1 MQQLRWVFVLA
12 MVTCLLVQ
20 CGDDDDSAV
29 DTTVGPGSGSGGN
42 ELIGSWR
49 FESTNLIELS
59 TERLVDFLEMLG
71 TAEED
76 IEANVTELQQE
87 FAGSEDF
94 FERGDIITF
103 RADNTWEGSDGD
115 NGTWSATEGELQ
127 IEDAMETASN
137 TSFSYSI
144 SANQLTLVW
153 TKEQLQKD
161 MLKDE
166 EIDAETMALFGLML
180 MEDDEFE
187 FVFTWVE

>member
-20 CGDDDDSAV
+20 CGDDDTAV
-29 DTTVGPGSGSGGN
+29 DTAVGPGSGSGGD

-59 TERLVDFLEMLG
+59 TERLVNFLEMLG

-127 IEDAMETASN
+127 IDDATETASN
-137 TSFSYSI
+137 TSFAYSI
-144 SANQLTLVW
+144 SENQLTLVW
-153 TKEQLQKD
+153 TKEKLQKD
-161 MLKDE
+161 MMMDE
-166 EIDAETMALFGLML
+166 EIDDETMALFGLML

>member
-1 MQQLRWVFVLA
+1 MQQLRRVFVLA

-20 CGDDDDSAV
+20 CGDDDDTAV
-29 DTTVGPGSGSGGN
+29 GSGSGSGDD

-59 TERLVDFLEMLG
+59 AERLVDFLEALG
-71 TAEED
+71 TSEED
-76 IEANVTELQQE
+76 IEANVIELQQE
-87 FAGSEDF
+87 FEGSEGF

-103 RADNTWEGSDGD
+103 KADNTWEGSEGD
-115 NGTWSATEGELQ
+115 SGTWSATEGELQ

>member
-20 CGDDDDSAV
+20 CGDDDTAV
-29 DTTVGPGSGSGGN
+29 DTAVGPGSGSGGD

-127 IEDAMETASN
+127 IDDATETASN
-137 TSFSYSI
+137 TSFAYSI
-144 SANQLTLVW
+144 SENQLTLVW
-153 TKEQLQKD
+153 TKEKLQKD
-161 MLKDE
+161 MMMDE
-166 EIDAETMALFGLML
+166 EIDDETMALFGLML